1 MDADASEVARKMLEV
16 IPAVMST
23 IRSEMRSRRRSDLSV
38 MQFRTL
44 VYLNLYPGTSLSAL
58 AEYLGLTLPTVSQ
71 MINGLVEKGV
81 VNRVDSSTDRRRV
94 MLSLTEPGKA
104 LLDRSL
110 IGTQARLAEILLNME
125 AEDIR
130 AVQRVMQLFGE
141 LFCQPQ
147 SNNADRAYQQP

>member
-81 VNRVDSSTDRRRV
+81 VSRVDSSTDRRRV

-110 IGTQARLAEILLNME
+110 IGTQARLAEILLNMG

>member
-81 VNRVDSSTDRRRV
+81 VSRVDSSTDRRRV
-94 MLSLTEPGKA
+94 MLSLTKPGKA

-110 IGTQARLAEILLNME
+110 IGTQARLAEILLNMG

>member
-1 MDADASEVARKMLEV
+1 MDADVSEAARKMLEV

-81 VNRVDSSTDRRRV
+81 VSRMDSSTDRRRV

-110 IGTQARLAEILLNME
+110 IGTQARLAEILLNMG